1 MLLLL
6 GALSLY
12 SCQDPSRGTGIV
24 TIDPDGGDGGD
35 DVRIPDYPDD
45 YSEIASW
52 GDRGKWNLANVHD
65 PVAAYCDGRYSGVGH
80 CAVVNFGGKDYMFMH
95 GYDGEHDYRSK
106 LLIREIRWTPD
117 GWPVIEL

>member
-52 GDRGKWNLANVHD
+52 GDRGN
-65 PVAAYCDGRYSGVGH
+65 GTSR
-80 CAVVNFGGKDYMFMH
+80 
-95 GYDGEHDYRSK
+95 
-106 LLIREIRWTPD
+106 TPMIQWSRTATD
-117 GWPVIEL
+117 AIM